1 MTSQPSKQTIA
12 IHILANNS
20 KSKGSQTI
28 KFDQLIEYNMRNFE
42 KPSTKFDGETIPD
55 PFLINQN

>member
-1 MTSQPSKQTIA
+1 M
-12 IHILANNS
+12 HILANNS
-20 KSKGSQTI
+20 RSKGSQTI